1 MAVELLHASH
11 TLRVFFP
18 EILLVQMDAVRENAH
33 TLIQFYR
40 LFEEQRRHPFLQLI
54 QPSIQIRLHRGWQE
68 QTGVVGTE
76 IVQIEVDGVLDKS
89 GETAAAAS

>member
-40 LFEEQRRHPFLQLI
+40 LFEESRDDILF
-54 QPSIQIRLHRGWQE
+54 S
-68 QTGVVGTE
+68 
-76 IVQIEVDGVLDKS
+76 S
-89 GETAAAAS
+89 